1 MAGEQLRVSEGKDS
15 GALLAVE
22 PELLIGRA
30 AEVPEG
36 RLGDDPELSR
46 RHARA
51 VRGVGGE
58 LTIEDLGSANGTF
71 VDGDEIH
78 SPAHLLPDGQ
88 LLVGVT
94 VLQLKTAEE
103 VEAGGTSVR
112 PIPES
117 LAGLRPLP
125 SEPERS
131 EVVGTTIRRVP
142 GFAIEEQRPDYV
154 PDDLITSQSHQ
165 SELFALHDSKT
176 KKMARHAPFA
186 LALLVIIVVMI
197 YLGVR

>member
-1 MAGEQLRVSEGKDS
+1 MAAYALEIVEGPEAGRTIPLTHPVELGRDPEADI
-15 GALLAVE
+15 ALLQD
-22 PELLIGRA
+22 ELI
-30 AEVPEG
+30 
-36 RLGDDPELSR
+36 SR
-46 RHARA
+46 RH
-51 VRGVGGE
+51 VRLTPANGE
-58 LTIEDLGSANGTF
+58 VLVEDLDSVNGTF

-103 VEAGGTSVR
+103 AEAGGTSVR

-165 SELFALHDSKT
+165 EELFALHDSQT
-176 KKMARHAPFA
+176 KKKARHAPFA

-197 YLGVR
+197 YFGVR

>member
-1 MAGEQLRVSEGKDS
+1 MAALSLEIVEGPEAGRTFSLSHPVEVGRDPEADI
-15 GALLAVE
+15 ALLQD
-22 PELLIGRA
+22 ELI
-30 AEVPEG
+30 
-36 RLGDDPELSR
+36 SR
-46 RHARA
+46 RH
-51 VRGVGGE
+51 VRLTPANGE
-58 LTIEDLGSANGTF
+58 VLVEDLGSVNGTF

-154 PDDLITSQSHQ
+154 PDDLVTSQSHQ
-165 SELFALHDSKT
+165 EELFALHDSRT
-176 KKMARHAPFA
+176 KRKARHAPFA
-186 LALLVIIVVMI
+186 LALLVIIVIMI
-197 YLGVR
+197 FLGVR